1 VEIWR
6 KNRAKVEQ
14 KTKVLTKKLHDE
26 NEELKGSIT
35 WLKLKDEKVQNL
47 K

>member
-1 VEIWR
+1 LEE
-6 KNRAKVEQ
+6 KHGKGCN
-14 KTKVLTKKLHDE
+14 KVLIKKLHDE

-35 WLKLKDEKVQNL
+35 WAKSEDEELQNS